1 MPHIFSKEE
10 IFSQLRFLGVPTDK
24 PVTVHTSLKAIG
36 EVEGRGEGFL
46 DILIEYVTSDG
57 GLLCIPTHTWH
68 RCGGNGQI
76 TLDVRSND
84 VCIGTL
90 PRIASTYK
98 NVHRTIN
105 PTHSLAIFGNDEK
118 AAAFASLDNSLVSS
132 SDPRGCLGSLIG
144 QNGYILLI
152 GVGQEKNTFLHVVE
166 DMNNV
171 SNRLSEEPYPASV
184 RLADGSIIEKPIKL
198 IAPQGIGDV
207 SRNYPKLEPAFR
219 LGGAIKYGKVG
230 FADAQL
236 CNAKKIA
243 EIFSDIIRKA
253 DGKELFADN
262 APLSNELYMP
272 YKIKNK
278 SGE

>member
-10 IFSQLRFLGVPTDK
+10 IFSQLHSLGVPTDK
-24 PVTVHTSLKAIG
+24 PVTIHTSLKAIG
-36 EVEGRGEGFL
+36 DVKGRGEGFL

-68 RCGGNGQI
+68 RCGDSSQI

-90 PRIASTYK
+90 AKIASTYK
-98 NVHRTIN
+98 NVHRTLN
-105 PTHSLAIFGNDEK
+105 PTHSLAIFGDDEK
-118 AAAFASLDNSLVSS
+118 AVSFASLDNSLVSS
-132 SDPRGCLGSLIG
+132 SDPNGCLGNFIS

-152 GVGQEKNTFLHVVE
+152 GVGHEKNTFLHVVE

-184 RLADGSIIEKPIKL
+184 RLADGSIVKKPLRL
-198 IAPQGIGDV
+198 IAPRGIGDV

-219 LGGAIKYGKVG
+219 LGGAIKYGKIG
-230 FADAQL
+230 YADAQL
-236 CNAKKIA
+236 CNAKKMA
-243 EIFSDIIRKA
+243 EIFSEIIRKSG
-253 DGKELFADN
+253 GKELFADD
-262 APLSNELYMP
+262 APLPKELY
-272 YKIKNK
+272 
-278 SGE
+278 